1 MPEPDLRDRR
11 ILIVED
17 EYMLAMDL
25 ERELRD
31 AGADVLGPAPSVAAA
46 LALVDAAETLD
57 GALLDVNLGGEPIF
71 PVADAL
77 LGRGVPVVLTTGY
90 DLRAIPERYAQVPR
104 CEKPVDVRQVA
115 RTLGRLVA
123 A

>member
-1 MPEPDLRDRR
+1 MPGSTLRGLR
-11 ILIVED
+11 ILVVED
-17 EYMLAMDL
+17 EYLLAMDL

-31 AGADVLGPAPSVAAA
+31 AGAEVVGPAASVAAA
-46 LALVDAAETLD
+46 LRLIDGDHVLD

-90 DLRAIPERYAQVPR
+90 DARAIPVRYADVPR
-104 CEKPVDVRQVA
+104 CEKPVDVRRVA